1 MSVRFHILTN
11 AMHCVRVHRP
21 RSVNTIQSLKHVVTV
36 HDRVK
41 TKRFIKKLRTTL
53 SIDNFVE

>member
-1 MSVRFHILTN
+1 
-11 AMHCVRVHRP
+11 MHCVRVHRP